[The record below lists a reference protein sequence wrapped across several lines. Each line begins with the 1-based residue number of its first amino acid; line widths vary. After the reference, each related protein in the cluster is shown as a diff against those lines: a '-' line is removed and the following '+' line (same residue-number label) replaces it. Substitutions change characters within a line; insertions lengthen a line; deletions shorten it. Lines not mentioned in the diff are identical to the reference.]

1 MSLIVFL
8 LIILSAF
15 LHATWNF
22 AAKKAS
28 GNFYVVYLG
37 LLISCILIFPL
48 LFTLSVSDIFNT
60 RAFPYVLAT
69 GTIHAVYFF
78 ALAKAYEHG
87 DISSAYPVA
96 RGTGVAGTALIAFF
110 CLNETITL
118 VGLLG
123 IASISFGTLFVGWK
137 HSQQKGHLKG
147 LLFALLVGAMIV
159 SYSIVDKLG
168 VGIMN
173 PVAYIFGLWIFATLW
188 LTPYVL
194 IFKRRELS
202 LAWKDYK
209 KHSFIIGAGSLVTY
223 LLILFIYRIA
233 PVSYVVALRELAVA
247 IGALMGFVFL
257 GEKFTGIKIV
267 GITLIVLGMI
277 AIKMA

>member
-1 MSLIVFL
+1 MSLLIFL

-15 LHATWNF
+15 SHALWNF

-28 GNFYVVYLG
+28 GNFYVLYLS
-37 LLISCILIFPL
+37 LLIASALFFPFLLTLALTDILK
-48 LFTLSVSDIFNT
+48 V
-60 RAFPYVLAT
+60 RAFPYVFAT

-87 DISSAYPVA
+87 EISTSYPVA
-96 RGTGVAGTALIAFF
+96 RGTGVAGTALAAFG
-110 CLNETITL
+110 LLREAIT
-118 VGLLG
+118 VFGALG
-123 IASISFGTLFVGWK
+123 IAFISLGTFFVGLRR
-137 HSQQKGHLKG
+137 SGQTEGLKG

-159 SYSIVDKLG
+159 AYSIVDKLG
-168 VGIMN
+168 VGVMN
-173 PVAYIFGLWIFATLW
+173 PVAYIFGLWVIATLW

-194 IFKRRELS
+194 IYRRRELA

-209 KHSFIIGAGSLVTY
+209 KHSLIIGAGSLATY

-233 PVSYVVALRELAVA
+233 QVSYVVALRETAVA
-247 IGALMGFVFL
+247 IGALLGFVFL
-257 GEKFTGIKIV
+257 GEKVTVLKAV
-267 GITLIVLGMI
+267 GIVLIVLGMM

>member
-8 LIILSAF
+8 LIIFSAF
-15 LHATWNF
+15 FHASWNF

-28 GNFYVVYLG
+28 GNFYVVYLS
-37 LLISCILIFPL
+37 LLIASVLFFPF
-48 LFTLSVSDIFNT
+48 LFTLSVSELFNV
-60 RAFPYVLAT
+60 RAFPYVFAT

-87 DISSAYPVA
+87 DISSAYPIA
-96 RGTGVAGTALIAFF
+96 RGTGVAGTALAATLF
-110 CLNETITL
+110 LNEAITMFGLFGIVSISIGTLL
-118 VGLLG
+118 VGLKNSNQTG
-123 IASISFGTLFVGWK
+123 G
-137 HSQQKGHLKG
+137 LKG
-147 LLFALLVGAMIV
+147 LLFALLVGTMIV
-159 SYSIVDKLG
+159 GYSIVDKLG

-202 LAWKDYK
+202 LAWKEYK
-209 KHSFIIGAGSLVTY
+209 KYSFIIGIGSLMTY

-233 PVSYVVALRELAVA
+233 QVSYVVALRELAVA
-247 IGALMGFVFL
+247 IGAVLGFVFL
-257 GEKFTGIKIV
+257 GEKPTGLKII
-267 GITLIVLGMI
+267 GITLIVLGMM
-277 AIKMA
+277 AIKLA

>member
-8 LIILSAF
+8 LIICSAF
-15 LHATWNF
+15 LHALWNF

-37 LLISCILIFPL
+37 LLVSCFLIFPF
-48 LFTLSVSDIFNT
+48 LFTLSAKDIFNT
-60 RAFPYVLAT
+60 RAFPYVMAT

-110 CLNETITL
+110 GLNEAITL
-118 VGLLG
+118 FGLLG

-137 HSQQKGHLKG
+137 HSQQTGHPKG
-147 LLFALLVGAMIV
+147 LWFALLVGAMIV

-173 PVAYIFGLWIFATLW
+173 PVAYIFGLWIIATLW

-202 LAWKDYK
+202 LAWKEYK
-209 KHSFIIGAGSLVTY
+209 KYSFIIGAGSLVTY

-257 GEKFTGIKIV
+257 GEKFTGIKII
-267 GITLIVLGMI
+267 GIALIVLGMM
-277 AIKMA
+277 AIKLA

>member
-8 LIILSAF
+8 LIICSAF
-15 LHATWNF
+15 FHALWNF

-28 GNFYVVYLG
+28 GNFYVVYLS
-37 LLISCILIFPL
+37 LLMASVLFFPF
-48 LFTLSVSDIFNT
+48 LFTLSFTDIFNS

-87 DISSAYPVA
+87 DISSSYPIA
-96 RGTGVAGTALIAFF
+96 RGTGVGGTALAAYLF
-110 CLNETITL
+110 LNEAIN
-118 VGLLG
+118 VFGLLG
-123 IASISFGTLFVGWK
+123 IASISIGTLLVGLTQ
-137 HSQQKGHLKG
+137 SSPAGTMKG
-147 LLFALLVGAMIV
+147 LFFALLVGAMIV
-159 SYSIVDKLG
+159 AYSLVDKLG

-173 PVAYIFGLWIFATLW
+173 PVAYAFGLWIIATLW

-194 IFKRRELS
+194 IYKRHELF
-202 LAWKDYK
+202 LAWRDYK
-209 KHSFIIGAGSLVTY
+209 GHSLIIGGGSLVTY

-233 PVSYVVALRELAVA
+233 PVSYVVALRETAVA
-247 IGALMGFVFL
+247 IGAVLGFVFL
-257 GEKFTGIKIV
+257 GEKPTGFKITGIV
-267 GITLIVLGMI
+267 LIVLGMV

>member
-8 LIILSAF
+8 LIICSAF
-15 LHATWNF
+15 LHAIWNF

-37 LLISCILIFPL
+37 LLVSCILIFPF
-48 LFTLSVSDIFNT
+48 LFTLSFREIFNT

-87 DISSAYPVA
+87 DISSAYPIA

-118 VGLLG
+118 IGLLG
-123 IASISFGTLFVGWK
+123 IASISFGTLFVGLK
-137 HSQQKGHLKG
+137 DTQKSGRPKG

-173 PVAYIFGLWIFATLW
+173 PVAYIFGLWIIATLW

-194 IFKRRELS
+194 IFKRRELY

-223 LLILFIYRIA
+223 LLILFIFRIA
-233 PVSYVVALRELAVA
+233 PVSYVVALREMAVA
-247 IGALMGFVFL
+247 IGALLGFVFL
-257 GEKFTGIKIV
+257 GEKSTGIKII
-267 GITLIVLGMI
+267 GIALIVLGMM

>member
-1 MSLIVFL
+1 MP
-8 LIILSAF
+8 LIIFLMVICSAF

-28 GNFYVVYLG
+28 GNFYVVYLA
-37 LLISCILIFPL
+37 LLVSSLLIFPL
-48 LFTLSVSDIFNT
+48 LFTLSVADIFNT
-60 RAFPYVLAT
+60 KAFPYVLAT

-87 DISSAYPVA
+87 DISSAYPIA

-110 CLNETITL
+110 CLNEAITL
-118 VGLLG
+118 FGLLG
-123 IASISFGTLFVGWK
+123 IASVSIGTLLVGLK
-137 HSQQKGHLKG
+137 DARQKGSFKG

-173 PVAYIFGLWIFATLW
+173 PVAYIFGLWIIATLW

-194 IFKRRELS
+194 IKKCHALS

-209 KHSFIIGAGSLVTY
+209 KYSFIIGAGSLVTY
-223 LLILFIYRIA
+223 LLILFIFRIA
-233 PVSYVVALRELAVA
+233 PVSYVVALRESAVA

-257 GEKFTGIKIV
+257 GEKFSGIKII
-267 GITLIVLGMI
+267 GISLIVLGMM

>member
-8 LIILSAF
+8 LIIGSAF
-15 LHATWNF
+15 FHALWNF

-28 GNFYVVYLG
+28 GNFYVVYLS
-37 LLISCILIFPL
+37 LLIASVLFFPFL
-48 LFTLSVSDIFNT
+48 LTLSVSDIFNP

-87 DISSAYPVA
+87 DISSAYPIA
-96 RGTGVAGTALIAFF
+96 RGTGVAGTALTAYFF
-110 CLNETITL
+110 LNEAINL
-118 VGLLG
+118 FGLLG
-123 IASISFGTLFVGWK
+123 IGSISLGTLFVGWK
-137 HSQQKGHLKG
+137 HSQQQGFFKG
-147 LLFALLVGAMIV
+147 LLFALLVGATITG
-159 SYSIVDKLG
+159 YSIVDKLG
-168 VGIMN
+168 VGIMS

-188 LTPYVL
+188 LTPYV
-194 IFKRRELS
+194 FVYRRRELA

-209 KHSFIIGAGSLVTY
+209 KYSFIIGAGSLATY

-233 PVSYVVALRELAVA
+233 QVSYVVALRELAVA
-247 IGALMGFVFL
+247 FGAVFGFIFL
-257 GEKFTGIKIV
+257 GEKPTRLKIV